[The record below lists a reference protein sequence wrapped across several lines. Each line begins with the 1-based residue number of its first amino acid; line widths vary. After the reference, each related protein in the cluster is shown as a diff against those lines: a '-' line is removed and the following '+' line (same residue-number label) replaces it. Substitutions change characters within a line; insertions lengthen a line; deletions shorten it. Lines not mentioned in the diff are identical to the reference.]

1 MMLSPVE
8 SFTIS
13 LYLNNKPGVLNR
25 VGLVF
30 SRRGWNI
37 DSLSV
42 SPDEDGRFSHCSI
55 VANGDSSTL
64 SKIVGQLNKLVDV
77 IYARDHLVDNV
88 VSRELAL
95 IKVKCGPEHFQEL
108 HDILDGVLWK
118 TVDESHTTKTVE
130 VVGERS
136 AISELQ
142 GKLDR
147 ALGVV
152 EIVRTGAV
160 SLARGTT
167 RTGGPHYCQLPVS
180 RFG

>member
-1 MMLSPVE
+1 MLSEVK

-25 VGLVF
+25 VALVF

-55 VANGDSSTL
+55 VANGDANTL
-64 SKIVGQLNKLVDV
+64 FKIVAQLNKVVDV
-77 IYARDHLVDNV
+77 IYAREHLVDNV

-95 IKVKCGPEHFQEL
+95 IKVVCGPERFHDL
-108 HDILDGVLWK
+108 HDVLDGVLWK
-118 TVDESHTTKTVE
+118 IVDESLTTKTVE
-130 VVGERS
+130 VVGTRDVVNEMH
-136 AISELQ
+136 E
-142 GKLDR
+142 KLDKVI
-147 ALGVV
+147 GVL

-160 SLARGTT
+160 ALAKGLKQ
-167 RTGGPHYCQLPVS
+167 TGKPQVCELPADMV
-180 RFG
+180 G

>member
-1 MMLSPVE
+1 MLSEVK

-25 VGLVF
+25 VALVF

-55 VANGDSSTL
+55 VANGDANTL
-64 SKIVGQLNKLVDV
+64 FKIVAQLNKVVDV
-77 IYARDHLVDNV
+77 IYAREHLVDNV

-95 IKVKCGPEHFQEL
+95 IKVACGPERFHDL
-108 HDILDGVLWK
+108 HGVLDGVLWK
-118 TVDESHTTKTVE
+118 IVDESLTTKTVE
-130 VVGERS
+130 VVGTRDVVNEMH
-136 AISELQ
+136 E
-142 GKLDR
+142 KLDKV
-147 ALGVV
+147 LGVL

-160 SLARGTT
+160 ALAKGLKQ
-167 RTGGPHYCQLPVS
+167 TGKPQVCELPTDMV
-180 RFG
+180 G